1 MAAFNVYDV
10 EFKSLTEFC
19 RALGYSHAFSKN
31 FIIKHYGSLENMAK
45 TRLKLDYDYEIKPKL
60 IALKSNVSNKDENKV
75 TTDPAA
81 LAVLKAVFK
90 QADPAVTGA
99 IIAATAGILNIDLT
113 ELRQRVDNLLMQQ
126 IPQL

>member
-1 MAAFNVYDV
+1 
-10 EFKSLTEFC
+10 
-19 RALGYSHAFSKN
+19 
-31 FIIKHYGSLENMAK
+31 MAK

-113 ELRQRVDNLLMQQ
+113 ELRQRVDNLLVQ
-126 IPQL
+126 